1 MKSIKQDSDFGK
13 KKKSPI
19 SSMSC
24 PSNMLHYN
32 VSKKLGE
39 EGYFEVSS
47 FITDDGPSSEI
58 LPLKSDT
65 FKMKSCQK
73 GSF

>member
-1 MKSIKQDSDFGK
+1 
-13 KKKSPI
+13 
-19 SSMSC
+19 MSC